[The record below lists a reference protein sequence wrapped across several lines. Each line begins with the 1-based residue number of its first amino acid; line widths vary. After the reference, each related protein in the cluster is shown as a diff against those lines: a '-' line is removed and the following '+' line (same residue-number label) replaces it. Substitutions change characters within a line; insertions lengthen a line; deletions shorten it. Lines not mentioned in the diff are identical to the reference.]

1 MSVSDTIIDTTTA
14 MVSVSANS
22 RNMRPTSPVMNNSGM
37 NTAISETVSEM
48 MVKPISRAPRSA
60 A

>member
-1 MSVSDTIIDTTTA
+1 
-14 MVSVSANS
+14 
-22 RNMRPTSPVMNNSGM
+22 MNNSGM
-37 NTAISETVSEM
+37 NTAISETVSDM